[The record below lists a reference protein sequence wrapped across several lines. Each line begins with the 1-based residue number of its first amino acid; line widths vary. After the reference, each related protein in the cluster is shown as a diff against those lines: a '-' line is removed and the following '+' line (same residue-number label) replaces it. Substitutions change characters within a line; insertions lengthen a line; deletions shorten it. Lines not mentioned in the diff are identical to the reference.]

1 MRNLGII
8 VLSII
13 LLASLGSCSKEENW
27 AFKTDQL
34 YQKNKKSVTIK
45 QGVWGTVTER
55 TGNWMPSPDIYQTAK
70 QAPIKCTIR
79 FYEPVTFDDFQREGI
94 SIYNITDVPTKLI
107 AETTSNKNGF
117 FQIKLEPGEYSI
129 FVIYNGEILA
139 GSFDGVGNI
148 GKFSISEKNKTEYNF
163 VVNNAVD

>member
-13 LLASLGSCSKEENW
+13 LLASLGSCTKEENW

-70 QAPIKCTIR
+70 LAPIKCTIR

-107 AETTSNKNGF
+107 AETTSDKNGF
-117 FQIKLEPGEYSI
+117 FQMKLQPGEYSI
-129 FVIYNGEILA
+129 FVVYNGEIYA
-139 GSFDGVGNI
+139 CGFDGVGNI